1 MKARRTILHAV
12 ALAFAA
18 AIAIYAAAPQT
29 AFGQDPQASM
39 ARFGTV
45 EIKNE
50 TEYQL
55 FWSLLCRCGCPRETL
70 GTCTC
75 STAHNMRGELR
86 AELAAGRSVEAIK
99 AAYAEKFGT
108 DAVAVPPNT
117 GSQRAV
123 WLFPLLAIVLGAGL
137 VGVILSRW
145 VRRSASDDA
154 KRAMEP
160 LPKHTAAE
168 DKLDEKY
175 DRRLDD
181 ELKALDKE

>member
-1 MKARRTILHAV
+1 MNARRTIIHVV
-12 ALAFAA
+12 AAAFAA

-29 AFGQDPQASM
+29 AFGQDPPASM

-45 EIKNE
+45 EIKDE

-86 AELAAGRSVEAIK
+86 AELAAGRSVEDIK
-99 AAYAEKFGT
+99 AAYAAKFGT
-108 DAVAVPPNT
+108 DAVAVPPNK

-123 WLFPLLAIVLGAGL
+123 WILPLLAIVVGAGV
-137 VGVILSRW
+137 VGVFLSRW

-154 KRAMEP
+154 KRAKEP
-160 LPKHTAAE
+160 AQKQTEADE
-168 DKLDEKY
+168 KLDEKY